1 MELHG
6 KHVGVAAVLAASVMW
21 AIEPIAARLSYGNAD
36 ALHTVA
42 IRAIVVAAVAFF
54 YVVATRRE
62 TLHVSRRELPPLV
75 YLAVVGTL
83 FADALYLLAL
93 QRTAVV
99 NAVLI
104 GHLQPVFIV
113 ALSIPLLKK
122 DRLTAYDG
130 AGITLMMFSAW
141 LVSTRTPS
149 RIISL
154 EFGTWGDAFVLA
166 ATVAWAS
173 TAVAMRKYLTGLHA
187 GVITFYRFALA
198 SLVMLGYL
206 AARDLLVVA
215 NGWQVVV
222 GVVVAV
228 GTILYYEG
236 LKRLKAAQVSAL
248 ELAAPFFAAI
258 LAWLALGEAVTGMQ
272 MAGLM
277 FLVFGV
283 LLLARRERLPQ
294 EPL

>member
-1 MELHG
+1 MELPG
-6 KHVGVAAVLAASVMW
+6 KYVGVVAVLAASVMW
-21 AIEPIAARLSYGNAD
+21 AVEPVAARLSYDNAD

-42 IRAIVVAAVAFF
+42 IRAVVVA
-54 YVVATRRE
+54 VVALLYVAVTGRGALR
-62 TLHVSRRELPPLV
+62 VSRRELPPLV

-122 DRLTAYDG
+122 DRLTVYDG
-130 AGITLMMFSAW
+130 AGIALMMFSAW

-149 RIISL
+149 RIVSL
-154 EFGTWGDAFVLA
+154 SFGTWGDAFVLA
-166 ATVAWAS
+166 ATAAWAS

-187 GVITFYRFALA
+187 GVITFYRFAFA

-206 AARDLLVVA
+206 AVRDLLVVA
-215 NGWQVVV
+215 NAWQVVV
-222 GVVVAV
+222 GVVVAA

-248 ELAAPFFAAI
+248 ELAAPFFAAM
-258 LAWLALGEAVTGMQ
+258 LAWMVLDEAVTGMQ
-272 MAGLM
+272 MAGLV
-277 FLVFGV
+277 FLCLGV

>member
-6 KHVGVAAVLAASVMW
+6 KHVGVAAVLGASVMW
-21 AIEPIAARLSYGNAD
+21 AVEPVAARLSYGSAD
-36 ALHTVA
+36 AMHTVA
-42 IRAIVVAAVAFF
+42 IRAVVVAGVALL
-54 YVVATRRE
+54 YVAATHRAALRVARRD
-62 TLHVSRRELPPLV
+62 VPPLV
-75 YLAVVGTL
+75 YIAVVGTL

-122 DRLTAYDG
+122 DRLAWYDG
-130 AGITLMMFSAW
+130 LGIVLMMLSAW

-149 RIISL
+149 RIASL
-154 EFGTWGDAFVLA
+154 AFGTWGDALVLV
-166 ATVAWAS
+166 ATVAWAT
-173 TAVAMRKYLTGLHA
+173 TAVAMRRYLTGMDA
-187 GVITFYRFALA
+187 GAITFYRFALA
-198 SLVMLGYL
+198 SLVLLGYL
-206 AARDLLVVA
+206 GWHDMLWVA

-222 GVVVAV
+222 GVVVAA

-248 ELAAPFFAAI
+248 ELAAPFFAAM
-258 LAWLALGEAVTGMQ
+258 LAWMVLDEAVTGMQ
-272 MAGLM
+272 MAGLV
-277 FLVFGV
+277 FLCLGV